1 MKDGEY
7 RVDRFEGG
15 FALLEG
21 EGGASPSEPES
32 GDGIKDGKYRIDRF
46 EGDFALLEGEGGA
59 SPTEAESGDGIK
71 DGEYRV
77 DRFEGD
83 FALLEGEGGETIR
96 FPKEELPEGVP
107 EGAALRIENGAA
119 VFDEERTAA
128 LRKRLFAL
136 AKRLRER
143 K

>member
-21 EGGASPSEPES
+21 EGGASPTVP
-32 GDGIKDGKYRIDRF
+32 
-46 EGDFALLEGEGGA
+46 
-59 SPTEAESGDGIK
+59 ESGDGIK

-77 DRFEGD
+77 DRLEGD
-83 FALLEGEGGETIR
+83 FALLEGEGGEIIR
-96 FPKEELPEGVP
+96 FPKKELPEGVS